1 MYARTQQKPTTITE
15 QNGMLIFETPWHEG
29 LLAAFKTVVPSTD
42 RAWDGTKKVWTVAP
56 KHGSTLVLLAQTYL
70 GENPTLPQVQT
81 VTTKQT
87 RTLDVRYIGACKERG
102 DGSVIAY
109 GYCNGAWTVIFP
121 QAVLENWF
129 LGIVTE
135 RTPEQA
141 QTLYAVLGIK
151 QDEAQANIKS
161 AYRRMVKQW
170 HPDHCR
176 ESNASEIF
184 QRVQAAYEV
193 LNDPVKRA
201 RYNAGL
207 VLEASLSKDGR
218 PARNYFAFD
227 YRCPLRCGTI
237 TAHGEQRLNRFIVER
252 IEKWDDIVNGLGQ
265 TLVTSWKMGD
275 DKFTE
280 SWV

>member
-1 MYARTQQKPTTITE
+1 MYARTQKPTTITE
-15 QNGMLIFETPWHEG
+15 QNGMLVFQTPWHEG
-29 LLAAFKTVVPSTD
+29 LLAAFKTVVPATD
-42 RAWDGTKKVWTVAP
+42 RAWDGAKKAWTVMP
-56 KHGSTLVLLAQTYL
+56 KHGSTLVLLAETYL
-70 GENPTLPQVQT
+70 GVTPTLPQVQA
-81 VTTKQT
+81 VVSKQT
-87 RTLDVRYIGACKERG
+87 RTLDVRYIGACKERE
-102 DGSVIAY
+102 DGTITAY

-151 QDEAQANIKS
+151 HDEAQANIKS

-176 ESNASEIF
+176 ESNASEMF

-193 LNDPVKRA
+193 LNDPIKRQ

-207 VLEASLSKDGR
+207 VLEASLSKEHKPHQTR
-218 PARNYFAFD
+218 MWQNE
-227 YRCPLRCGTI
+227 YRAPLRCGMV
-237 TAHGEQRLNRFIVER
+237 TAFGEQRLNRFI
-252 IEKWDDIVNGLGQ
+252 IEKIECWDDITNVLGQ

-280 SWV
+280 AWV